1 MSQLALTRKN
11 STRRCT
17 QLTCSSIDA
26 SRCGMSASISD
37 ARVRNPNSTVAE
49 MRESV
54 ENGATVSG
62 ETGGLSAA
70 NALELIARRPS
81 AASPTQVDR
90 VAAERPRRCR
100 KIEVDVMMKHLVGLS
115 LTRPMIER
123 RRKNKYGFDM
133 RVSQRRMAGVFRRRS
148 EQTQRVTAQAHV
160 LCLLVLC
167 LFVSR
172 LLRARSDV

>member
-1 MSQLALTRKN
+1 MSQFALTRKN

-54 ENGATVSG
+54 EKGATASG

-70 NALELIARRPS
+70 NAWELKPKRAS
-81 AASPTQVDR
+81 AARLAQVDR
-90 VAAERPRRCR
+90 IAAERPRRFR
-100 KIEVDVMMKHLVGLS
+100 EIEVDVIMKHLVGLKLDATNDRGS
-115 LTRPMIER
+115 
-123 RRKNKYGFDM
+123 RRK
-133 RVSQRRMAGVFRRRS
+133 Q
-148 EQTQRVTAQAHV
+148 
-160 LCLLVLC
+160 
-167 LFVSR
+167 
-172 LLRARSDV
+172 